1 MRRLALKEKAVDSM
15 TIKPDM
21 IIKTVDGSFYA
32 PNYKRTVRVQRKS
45 PVIPCAWECTDFV
58 TGELLVM
65 QESKL
70 LQSLNEQEQE
80 PPT

>member
-1 MRRLALKEKAVDSM
+1 MP

-21 IIKTVDGSFYA
+21 IIKTVDGPFYA
-32 PNYKRTVRVQRKS
+32 PNMKRTVRVHR
-45 PVIPCAWECTDFV
+45 PCPSLHGSWECTDFV

-70 LQSLNEQEQE
+70 LQSLEDIKQE
-80 PPT
+80 